1 MNVTRRNLLGGR
13 ADRADLPVD
22 GERPAGRQDCPHDLV
37 GMNQR
42 LETAVQLIAIAAFIA
57 AILIIV
63 TTSLTLISEQ
73 CTHGT
78 PFLPAIFPC
87 FARQ

>member
-13 ADRADLPVD
+13 ADRADLPV
-22 GERPAGRQDCPHDLV
+22 GERPAGRQDCPHNLV

-63 TTSLTLISEQ
+63 TTSLTLISDQ
-73 CTHGT
+73 CTRGT

>member
-1 MNVTRRNLLGGR
+1 
-13 ADRADLPVD
+13 
-22 GERPAGRQDCPHDLV
+22 
-37 GMNQR
+37 MNQR
-42 LETAVQLIAIAAFIA
+42 LETAVQLTAFAAFIA

-63 TTSLTLISEQ
+63 TTLLTLISEQ

>member
-1 MNVTRRNLLGGR
+1 VRHFLLTIS
-13 ADRADLPVD
+13 
-22 GERPAGRQDCPHDLV
+22 
-37 GMNQR
+37 MNQR

-73 CTHGT
+73 CTRGT

-87 FARQ
+87 FAGQ

>member
-1 MNVTRRNLLGGR
+1 MNK
-13 ADRADLPVD
+13 
-22 GERPAGRQDCPHDLV
+22 
-37 GMNQR
+37 R
-42 LETAVQLIAIAAFIA
+42 LETAAQLIAIAAFIA